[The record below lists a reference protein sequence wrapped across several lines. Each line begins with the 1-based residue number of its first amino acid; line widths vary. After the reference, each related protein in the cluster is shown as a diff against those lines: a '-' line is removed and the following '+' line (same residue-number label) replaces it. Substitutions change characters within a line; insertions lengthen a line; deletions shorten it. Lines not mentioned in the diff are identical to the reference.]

1 MIWTLKKLVAR
12 RSARKAAAEE
22 TGQPELAAVELDTP
36 ADPEAAERA
45 RAVQAAEDA
54 AAAEEAATGE
64 TAEAGAAGTGEAGA
78 EGGDAGAEGRNA
90 SDGIEDGT
98 ATASASTGTPGDTTG
113 TTDSASGVPSDGATK
128 KDSADDGSAGRS
140 GKEGTEETP
149 ETEAEAPKPAKRRRA
164 PKLDAL
170 LAADV
175 DAARKALMEIA
186 PENQIGEHAG
196 VKAEGDRVVTHLFES
211 HLPGYNG
218 WQWYAVL
225 TRVPRGKVAT
235 VSEVGLLPSER
246 SVLAPEWVPW
256 AKRIRPEEKQ
266 QAEADQAEEDADS
279 NNQESQ
285 SADK

>member
-1 MIWTLKKLVAR
+1 MAR

-45 RAVQAAEDA
+45 RAVQTAEDA
-54 AAAEEAATGE
+54 AAAEEAAAE
-64 TAEAGAAGTGEAGA
+64 ESAEAGVPATGDDGA
-78 EGGDAGAEGRNA
+78 EG
-90 SDGIEDGT
+90 DGVGGTEAQDGT
-98 ATASASTGTPGDTTG
+98 ATA
-113 TTDSASGVPSDGATK
+113 
-128 KDSADDGSAGRS
+128 
-140 GKEGTEETP
+140 KEGSEQHSDA
-149 ETEAEAPKPAKRRRA
+149 EAEAAKPAKRRRA

-170 LAADV
+170 LAADIDV
-175 DAARKALMEIA
+175 ARKALLEVA
-186 PENQIGEHAG
+186 PEDQIGEHAG
-196 VKAEGDRVVTHLFES
+196 VKAEDDRVVTHLFES
-211 HLPGYNG
+211 YLPGYNG
-218 WQWYAVL
+218 WQWFAVL

-266 QAEADQAEEDADS
+266 QAEADQAQEDA
-279 NNQESQ
+279 NNKQESQ